1 MTLRITSAGVAPSAT
16 VKIEGRLTGDEIP
29 ELRRACEAVEGR
41 LVLDLTYLQSADRQG
56 VSVLQELRSKG
67 ADLTGASPYMQ
78 LLLDR
83 AAAD

>member
-1 MTLRITSAGVAPSAT
+1 MTLRISSAGSASWAT
-16 VKIEGRLTGDEIP
+16 VKIDGRLTGDEIP
-29 ELRRACEAVEGR
+29 ELRRVCDAVEGR

-67 ADLTGASPYMQ
+67 ADLTGASPYIR

-83 AAAD
+83 APAE